1 MFKYLIEN
9 QNLMNQIEALKSAKL
24 KVEIDIEEL
33 KSEYEKFK
41 IDKAVFMKDKE
52 WFETAKKEFESQMN
66 EQNERMK
73 GIHHE
78 FDERL
83 RQENAKYK

>member
-1 MFKYLIEN
+1 VFKYLIEN

-52 WFETAKKEFESQMN
+52 
-66 EQNERMK
+66 
-73 GIHHE
+73 
-78 FDERL
+78 
-83 RQENAKYK
+83 